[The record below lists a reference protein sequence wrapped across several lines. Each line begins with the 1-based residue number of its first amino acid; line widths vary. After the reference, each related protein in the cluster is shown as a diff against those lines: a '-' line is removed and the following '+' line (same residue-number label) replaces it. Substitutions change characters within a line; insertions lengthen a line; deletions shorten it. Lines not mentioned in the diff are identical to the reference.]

1 MPLNIHTGKSETS
14 KHQPGRNRGPGCEAR
29 ERWWNEEG
37 DPTKKILS
45 AIALI
50 DQQQAT
56 ERESLGHWFRMYSNR
71 LSATISGRYYS
82 EIEYADRVRY
92 NLIKS
97 VVDSVVSHI
106 GSTPVRVIYSTYRD
120 WEAARRA
127 EKLARFTAGQFY
139 SIRQYEIAP
148 QICCDGCVFGD
159 GYQHVWADAR
169 TARIMS
175 ERVMPD
181 ELVCDEADGKSGKP
195 RTLYRVKEV
204 SRDLAIE
211 QYGDAK
217 DLLRNAG
224 LARNELRG
232 SLDDSDPI
240 SIVEAWHLPFDGST
254 REGRRVLCCT
264 EGAIEDAPWTR
275 ERFPIARWQWSPSPV
290 GWRGIG
296 IAEELSPI
304 QIEINYIAQKIQKN
318 LTLAASQM
326 WARKGSIVGSVNNK
340 DWAIREYVGEPPMVV
355 TPQAISPEYYQQID
369 RLWQR
374 GYQIV
379 GMSEL
384 SASSQKPAG
393 LNSGEALRVY
403 SDVTSRRFRWA
414 TSRWEQFGC
423 DVAELINDAAGDL
436 HELGETASAVW
447 CGDSEIESIDWDDVS
462 IEESKY
468 RMRAWPTS
476 LLPDTPAGRLS
487 ATKELIEVVPEARA
501 YAAELI
507 GAPDLDAIKSRINA
521 PMRLI
526 QMQIDRMLNDGEPE
540 IPYDEM
546 DLRLAIDQ
554 GRLAL
559 QEAMTN
565 GAPEDRQELLR
576 IWIATAAKKIQMNQ
590 PPPPAPMAPTAA
602 MPIGAET
609 PAAALG
615 PGPGPLATDA
625 GAAIA

>member
-1 MPLNIHTGKSETS
+1 MALTI
-14 KHQPGRNRGPGCEAR
+14 QPGRADTYKFARGRETNNRTKK
-29 ERWWNEEG
+29 RWWNCEG
-37 DPTKKILS
+37 DPTHEIVS
-45 AIALI
+45 AIEII

-56 ERESLGHWFRMYSNR
+56 DRESLAHWFRMYSNR
-71 LSATISGRYYS
+71 LSASLSGRYYS
-82 EIEYADRVRY
+82 EIEYGDRVRY

-97 VVDSVVSHI
+97 VVDSIVSHI
-106 GSTPVRVIYSTYRD
+106 GSTPVRVVYSTYRD

-139 SIRQYEIAP
+139 ALRQYELAP
-148 QICCDGCVFGD
+148 QVCCDGCIFGD

-175 ERVMPD
+175 ERVLPD
-181 ELVCDEADGKSGKP
+181 ELICDEADGRAGKP

-204 SRDLAIE
+204 SRDWAIDKW
-211 QYGDAK
+211 GDSV

-224 LARNELRG
+224 LVRNEERCA
-232 SLDDSDPI
+232 LDDSDPI
-240 SIVEAWHLPFDGST
+240 SIIEAWHLPAPGQSQ
-254 REGRRVLCCT
+254 EGRRVLCCT
-264 EGAIEDAPWTR
+264 EGSIEDGHWSR
-275 ERFPIARWQWSPSPV
+275 DRFPIARWQWSPSPV

-296 IAEELSPI
+296 VAEELSPL
-304 QIEINYIAQKIQKN
+304 QVEINYLAQKIQKN

-340 DWAIREYVGEPPMVV
+340 DWAIREFVGEPPIVV
-355 TPQAISPEYYQQID
+355 VPQAISPEYYQQID
-369 RLWQR
+369 RIWQR

-384 SASSQKPAG
+384 AASSQKPAG

-414 TSRWEQFGC
+414 TARWEQFGC
-423 DVAELINDAAGDL
+423 DVAELINDAAEDL
-436 HELGETASAVW
+436 RAIGETAEAVW
-447 CGDSEIESIDWDDVS
+447 CGDAEIESIEWGDVS
-462 IEESKY
+462 VEKSKY

-487 ATKELIEVVPEARA
+487 ATKELLEVVPEARA

-521 PMRLI
+521 TMRLI
-526 QMQIDRMLNDGEPE
+526 QMQIDRMLHEGEPE

-546 DLRLAIDQ
+546 DLKLVIDQ

-559 QEAMTN
+559 QEAMHA
-565 GAPEDRQELLR
+565 GAPEERQELLR
-576 IWIATAAKKIQMNQ
+576 IWIATAAKKLRVNTL
-590 PPPPAPMAPTAA
+590 PMPQA
-602 MPIGAET
+602 MPGAV
-609 PAAALG
+609 AG
-615 PGPGPLATDA
+615 PGPEMAQAPMVAPDAAVPMPEGATLA
-625 GAAIA
+625 